1 VTTKDLQNA
10 AVRRRRGQRPGMGVD
25 PEPAHDA
32 ARTTPDPHEPERLL
46 ERRCRT
52 QTAVAILR

>member
-10 AVRRRRGQRPGMGVD
+10 AVRRCRKQRLGMAFD

-46 ERRCRT
+46 EQGCRT
-52 QTAVAILR
+52 QTAVASLR